1 MVTSLSERGAP
12 TPVAWTLLRPPRSL
26 MESIGEAY
34 VKAVAQA
41 SPLYLKYGPTIDRES
56 ADEMLGC

>member
-1 MVTSLSERGAP
+1 
-12 TPVAWTLLRPPRSL
+12 

-56 ADEMLGC
+56 ADEMLGS